1 MKTVSLNFIVN
12 WKHGIYFDVY
22 NLKTIGPKTVWTGSS
37 KEENSCVF
45 LGLEAQRLIYS
56 RLVI

>member
-1 MKTVSLNFIVN
+1 MKTLSLSFIVN
-12 WKHGIYFDVY
+12 WKHRIYFDVY
-22 NLKTIGPKTVWTGSS
+22 NLIAIGPKTVCAGSS
-37 KEENSCVF
+37 KEVYSCVF